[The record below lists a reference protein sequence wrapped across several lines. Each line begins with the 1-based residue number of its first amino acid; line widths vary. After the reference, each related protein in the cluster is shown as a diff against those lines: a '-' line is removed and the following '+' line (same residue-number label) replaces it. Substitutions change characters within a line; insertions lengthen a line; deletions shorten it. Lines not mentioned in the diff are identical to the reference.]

1 MLQLNLIIL
10 SDYRIN
16 MKKIIFFAVML
27 LSISTLAQKTY
38 EHGWGIGLT
47 AVSPRMFAD
56 TYNEDFDIGGA
67 LTVIRDLDEVNTLR
81 LKIGYNKFTSVGAPL
96 GRAKGPSTEAITIG
110 GDYLMTFTPCS
121 NFFQIYAGAGFA
133 VLYYK
138 VTDPMPGVT
147 TDGRFGELVLNV
159 NAGVK
164 YPLSSK
170 FMANLELGHHTV
182 STDKMDG
189 FIGPNGGIF
198 GGVLDSYTTLNVGIT
213 YYFIRGKETNY
224 CALPA
229 GAAQINIPEVDYDR
243 IQKMIDAAKTKP
255 GPAPEIDY
263 KKIEDIINKKLGDK
277 APEKENR
284 PDPEDKL
291 YLVGINFDSGSAE
304 IKSEYTTILSQ
315 NAGLLLKHSKV
326 NVLITGYTDD
336 QGTPESNLTLSNKR
350 AENVKNYLI
359 GKGVSASRITTDG
372 KGAANPVG
380 DNKTESGKAMNR
392 RVEFTIK

>member
-1 MLQLNLIIL
+1 
-10 SDYRIN
+10 
-16 MKKIIFFAVML
+16 
-27 LSISTLAQKTY
+27 
-38 EHGWGIGLT
+38 
-47 AVSPRMFAD
+47 
-56 TYNEDFDIGGA
+56 
-67 LTVIRDLDEVNTLR
+67 
-81 LKIGYNKFTSVGAPL
+81 
-96 GRAKGPSTEAITIG
+96 
-110 GDYLMTFTPCS
+110 
-121 NFFQIYAGAGFA
+121 QIYAGAGFA